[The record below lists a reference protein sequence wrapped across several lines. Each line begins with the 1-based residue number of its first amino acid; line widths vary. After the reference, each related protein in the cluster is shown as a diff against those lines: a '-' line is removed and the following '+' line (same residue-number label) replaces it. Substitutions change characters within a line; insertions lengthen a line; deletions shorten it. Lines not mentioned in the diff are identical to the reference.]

1 MSDFTP
7 EFFANAEKAIT
18 EGKIQYL
25 NQAGLVVD
33 KMEQRHVVTHLPVDP
48 LHMNHV
54 GIVYAGSYFMLA
66 EASGAS
72 LLKCTY
78 GSKYVAIIK
87 SASLDYLR
95 PAKTDL
101 VVDISMTEEEAEE
114 RIAYVKEHG
123 KGRYPMDIPVMDA
136 NGEHCATV
144 SVVYY
149 LMPNTQA

>member
-1 MSDFTP
+1 
-7 EFFANAEKAIT
+7 
-18 EGKIQYL
+18 
-25 NQAGLVVD
+25 
-33 KMEQRHVVTHLPVDP
+33 
-48 LHMNHV
+48 MNHV

>member
-1 MSDFTP
+1 MNDFSP
-7 EFFANAEKAIT
+7 EFFENAKNAIT
-18 EGKIQYL
+18 NGKIQYL

-33 KMEQRHVVTHLPVDP
+33 KMEQRHIVTHLPVDP

-87 SASLDYLR
+87 SANLDYLR

-101 VVDISMTEEEAEE
+101 VVDISMTEEESEE
-114 RIAYVKEHG
+114 RIAYVKANG
-123 KGRYPMDIPVMDA
+123 KGRYPMEIPVMDST
-136 NGEHCATV
+136 GELCAKV
-144 SVVYY
+144 NVVYY

>member
-1 MSDFTP
+1 MNDFSP
-7 EFFANAEKAIT
+7 EFFENAKNAIT
-18 EGKIQYL
+18 NGKIQYL

-33 KMEQRHVVTHLPVDP
+33 KMEQRHIVTHLPVNP

-87 SASLDYLR
+87 SANLDYLR

-114 RIAYVKEHG
+114 RIAYVKANG
-123 KGRYPMDIPVMDA
+123 KGRYPMEIPVMDST
-136 NGEHCATV
+136 GELCAKV
-144 SVVYY
+144 NVVYY

>member
-1 MSDFTP
+1 MNDFSP
-7 EFFANAEKAIT
+7 EFFENAKNAIT
-18 EGKIQYL
+18 NGKIQYL

-33 KMEQRHVVTHLPVDP
+33 KMEQRHIVTHLPVDP

-66 EASGAS
+66 EATGAS

-87 SASLDYLR
+87 SANLDYLR

-114 RIAYVKEHG
+114 RIAYVKANG
-123 KGRYPMDIPVMDA
+123 KGRYPMEIPVMDST
-136 NGEHCATV
+136 GELCAKV
-144 SVVYY
+144 NVVYY